1 MVEPRWSSFLV
12 YKESNDRKNQAA
24 EGYRDDSLQHDD
36 YKKGIHI
43 SIPDKLKIVMDSDFE
58 YGGHKMKAIH
68 VQRCSYFEDNVYVF
82 AKEQEWN
89 GYHKK

>member
-36 YKKGIHI
+36 YEKGIHI
-43 SIPDKLKIVMDSDFE
+43 SVPARLNITMDSKFE
-58 YGGHKMKAIH
+58 YGMFKMKAIH
-68 VQRCSYFEDNVYVF
+68 VQPCHHFKDHMYIF
-82 AKEQEWN
+82 AKAIS
-89 GYHKK
+89 

>member
-1 MVEPRWSSFLV
+1 
-12 YKESNDRKNQAA
+12 
-24 EGYRDDSLQHDD
+24 LQHDD

-82 AKEQEWN
+82 AKEQE
-89 GYHKK
+89 

>member
-1 MVEPRWSSFLV
+1 MVMLMNKIRWAPFLV
-12 YKESNDRKNQAA
+12 YKDNKNYAQ
-24 EGYRDDSLQHDD
+24 GYRDDSLQHDD

-82 AKEQEWN
+82 AKEQE
-89 GYHKK
+89 